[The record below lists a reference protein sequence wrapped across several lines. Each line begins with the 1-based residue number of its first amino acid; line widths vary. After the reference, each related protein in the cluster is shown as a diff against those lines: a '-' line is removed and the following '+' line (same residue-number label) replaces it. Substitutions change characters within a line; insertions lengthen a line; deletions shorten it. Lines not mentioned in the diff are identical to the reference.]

1 MSTLQTVAMATNNRK
16 DNHFF
21 AIFQLFASLSRVS
34 LDKLYKRSFYF
45 AEGNTFKVSTC
56 FLCFHFCD
64 EFRDDHAHAY
74 QRPTGWCVRN
84 WMPCLLTF
92 QCLLSRVTFAQIF
105 LNLSPSCDFETS
117 SRAVKTTGYQLPAK
131 RNLIRHLC
139 YRPFTP
145 SDQCWGLGETMKVM
159 QSHLCFSNTK
169 IILGNHQIKRYLLV
183 PNEHK

>member
-1 MSTLQTVAMATNNRK
+1 MATNNRK

-21 AIFQLFASLSRVS
+21 AIFHLFAFLSRVS

-45 AEGNTFKVSTC
+45 AEGNTWKVSTC

-64 EFRDDHAHAY
+64 EFRDDHAHAH

-105 LNLSPSCDFETS
+105 LNLAPSCDFKTS
-117 SRAVKTTGYQLPAK
+117 SRAVKTSRQTKSDTPPLLPPLHSIWSVLGPGGDNESDAITFMFFKYQ
-131 RNLIRHLC
+131 NNIRQS
-139 YRPFTP
+139 P
-145 SDQCWGLGETMKVM
+145 DQ
-159 QSHLCFSNTK
+159 K
-169 IILGNHQIKRYLLV
+169 ILV
-183 PNEHK
+183 GS